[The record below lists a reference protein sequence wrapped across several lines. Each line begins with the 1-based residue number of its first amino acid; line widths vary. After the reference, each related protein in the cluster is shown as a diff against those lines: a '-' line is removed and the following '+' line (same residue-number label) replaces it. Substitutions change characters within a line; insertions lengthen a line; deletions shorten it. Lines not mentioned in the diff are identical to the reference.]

1 MDRQPNNQLQ
11 LAFDLSPT
19 GEAREQTGEG
29 TESVVTEHSTESP
42 TDTEHLMEEVCDPE
56 NLKQAL
62 KQVQANQGSPGVDGM
77 TVIQLPS
84 YLKRHWPAHRQALL
98 EGTYQPQP
106 VRRVRIP
113 KPNGGTRSL
122 GIPTVLDRFIQ
133 QAVLIVL

>member
-1 MDRQPNNQLQ
+1 MDRQPNNQLE

-19 GEAREQTGEG
+19 GEAREQASEG

-42 TDTEHLMEEVCDPE
+42 TDTEHLMEEVCDPA

-62 KQVQANQGSPGVDGM
+62 RQVQANRGSPGVDGM